1 MTDKVSVKEIAD
13 ELGIA
18 SKDVLEKAKSMGI
31 EVKAAL
37 SKVSMEEA
45 EKIANYIMNG
55 EDDKPTPAPKPTV
68 VKKAK
73 DDTPAVKPI
82 EKEVVVEEE
91 KVVETTSENKKCK
104 KFQRKQK

>member
-37 SKVSMEEA
+37 SKVSMEQA
-45 EKIANYIMNG
+45 EEIANYIMNQNL
-55 EDDKPTPAPKPTV
+55 KL
-68 VKKAK
+68 
-73 DDTPAVKPI
+73 
-82 EKEVVVEEE
+82 
-91 KVVETTSENKKCK
+91 
-104 KFQRKQK
+104 